1 MASKEEVEGRLD
13 TLIDRLAENDEAARA
28 LGRSLPEPRILTLHV
43 TDLDLTYWTELRGG
57 ILGTLTEGQ
66 PKESH
71 IKIATSS
78 DDLVSLIEGGQS
90 FFSAYVAGRVRIDAS
105 FADLLKLRKLT

>member
-1 MASKEEVEGRLD
+1 MASKEDVEGRLD
-13 TLIDRLAENDEAARA
+13 ELIDRLAENDEAARA

-43 TDLDLTYWTELRGG
+43 TDLDLTYWTELSN
-57 ILGTLTEGQ
+57 GTLGPLTEAQ
-66 PKESH
+66 PSQAH
-71 IKIATSS
+71 IKITTSS

-90 FFSAYVAGRVRIDAS
+90 FFSAYVAGRVRVEAS